1 MPLKMRLVRQCFP
14 DDGIRNPAAAARS
27 EFMRIR
33 AKEKIQP
40 GMRIAVAV
48 GSRGINH
55 YTEIVAAVITSLCEA
70 GAEPFIVPAM
80 GSHAGGTAESQRKL
94 LEHGG
99 FSEKAIGASLFSSM
113 ETIALG
119 TGMPGHQ
126 VFFDKYAS
134 EADALV
140 VINRVKPHTDF
151 YAPVESGLAK
161 MLVVGLG
168 KRRGAAAAHRAFYE
182 HGFYPA
188 LHAAAELILSKVNLL
203 FGLAIVEN
211 ERHEPI
217 AIQAVTASELFER
230 EKELLSIARLRMPR
244 LPFRVLDLLIVDEMG
259 KDISGSGMDP
269 NVLGRKRFIR
279 FSAEDEFP
287 KPRFIYVRS
296 LTRHTHGNATGI
308 GFAEFVRDDLC
319 KEIDYE
325 ATYTNCLTSGTPYGA
340 AIPMRMKDDRSAI
353 QAANTICGPEKFRV
367 VRIRNTLA
375 LEEMW
380 VSEDALSEI
389 EECASVQ
396 IDPASFELT
405 YDEDGNLDEMYST
418 RLGG

>member
-203 FGLAIVEN
+203 FGLAIVE
-211 ERHEPI
+211 
-217 AIQAVTASELFER
+217 T
-230 EKELLSIARLRMPR
+230 
-244 LPFRVLDLLIVDEMG
+244 
-259 KDISGSGMDP
+259 SGM
-269 NVLGRKRFIR
+269 NR
-279 FSAEDEFP
+279 
-287 KPRFIYVRS
+287 
-296 LTRHTHGNATGI
+296 
-308 GFAEFVRDDLC
+308 
-319 KEIDYE
+319 
-325 ATYTNCLTSGTPYGA
+325 
-340 AIPMRMKDDRSAI
+340 
-353 QAANTICGPEKFRV
+353 
-367 VRIRNTLA
+367 
-375 LEEMW
+375 
-380 VSEDALSEI
+380 
-389 EECASVQ
+389 
-396 IDPASFELT
+396 
-405 YDEDGNLDEMYST
+405 
-418 RLGG
+418 